1 MPYHNLKADLLG
13 KQIDQLRRR
22 IEERFPDRNLGLV
35 CDEIRRQA
43 SEAQQRA
50 DWIARPIL
58 SVRAGVLLLVVL
70 LVSILVYF
78 AQSHVE
84 VDNNQFG
91 FGEFVT
97 LLEAGINAIVLI
109 GAGIFFLVTAELRL
123 KRRRTLAALHEL
135 RALAHVVDMHQL
147 TKDPEHI
154 IGRDRSTPSSPKVS
168 MTLFELV
175 RYLDY
180 CSEMLSLIGKIA
192 AIYVQDFDDEVA
204 IDAVN
209 DVESLTTGLSRKI
222 WQNIMYVPSVEEQQ
236 LLRQGNNGG

>member
-43 SEAQQRA
+43 SEAHQRA

-58 SVRAGVLLLVVL
+58 SVRAGVLLLVIL

-222 WQNIMYVPSVEEQQ
+222 WQKIMYVQSVEEQQ

>member
-43 SEAQQRA
+43 SEAHQRA

-222 WQNIMYVPSVEEQQ
+222 WQKIMYVQSVEEQQ

>member
-222 WQNIMYVPSVEEQQ
+222 WQKIMYVQSVEEQQ

>member
-222 WQNIMYVPSVEEQQ
+222 WQKIMYVQSVEEQQ
-236 LLRQGNNGG
+236 LLRQGSDGG

>member
-147 TKDPEHI
+147 TKDPELI

-222 WQNIMYVPSVEEQQ
+222 WQKIMYVQSVEEQQ